1 MIQSSFLS
9 FTELFQYMQKQLPQ
23 FITSSSQ
30 QQQRDVMMGDSVE
43 TGGGVGQWYPG
54 GQNNGSGGG
63 VVAIAGTGANGAN
76 GGGVMLNMLNMYTST
91 VLKILQQAVEEIK
104 RGMVLIKQQQQLQLE
119 LLKQGG
125 GNSNSNKQ
133 QQQQVVL
140 SNNINQIQ
148 RQKLQASIA
157 YTRTVTSANN
167 SKGIGKWNSG
177 FLFPKKLRGSIEEL
191 QAAVLN
197 KYLTNV

>member
-1 MIQSSFLS
+1 
-9 FTELFQYMQKQLPQ
+9 MQKQLPQ

-43 TGGGVGQWYPG
+43 AGVGQWYPG

-63 VVAIAGTGANGAN
+63 GVVAIAGTGANG
-76 GGGVMLNMLNMYTST
+76 GGGGMLNMLNMYTST

-119 LLKQGG
+119 LQKQGG
-125 GNSNSNKQ
+125 GNSNKQ

-167 SKGIGKWNSG
+167 SKGIGIWNSV
-177 FLFPKKLRGSIEEL
+177 FLFSKIILKGSSW
-191 QAAVLN
+191 
-197 KYLTNV
+197 K